1 MEDFYKQR
9 YEETS
14 KQLRKKEREASF
26 YRNLVWMICGVTN
39 GITLVLFW
47 FLTSSAVVYLVKNW
61 VSLTVSDKVAVSLA
75 VFAVIG
81 GVIQYGKKV
90 LNWPEEL
97 YLYSLRKEK
106 EVNDLT
112 KD

>member
-9 YEETS
+9 YEEMS
-14 KQLRKKEREASF
+14 KRLRKKESEASF
-26 YRNLVWMICGVTN
+26 YRNLVWIICGVTN

-47 FLTSSAVVYLVKNW
+47 FLASSAVFYLVKNW
-61 VSLTVSDKVAVSLA
+61 VSLTVSDKVAVFLA
-75 VFAVIG
+75 ASAVIG
-81 GVIQYGKKV
+81 GVIKYGRKI

-97 YLYSLRKEK
+97 YLYTLRKEK